1 MVIGVIA
8 MFLLPNRPEIS
19 PFFNER
25 ERKLAIIRMNR
36 GLSSDG
42 GLVVKRGIE
51 SFIPGSLS

>member
-1 MVIGVIA
+1 

-51 SFIPGSLS
+51 SLVPGLLSSY